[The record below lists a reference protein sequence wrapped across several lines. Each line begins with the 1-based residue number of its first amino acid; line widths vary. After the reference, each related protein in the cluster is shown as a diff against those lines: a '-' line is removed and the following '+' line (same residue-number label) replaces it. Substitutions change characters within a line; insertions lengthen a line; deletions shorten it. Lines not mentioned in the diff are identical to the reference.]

1 MSEYIENGREQILA
15 RLSLEAPIFTESK
28 RRAER
33 AAGLD
38 ANLNAERKRSADYID
53 RLLDKF
59 NVVDLSSIP
68 VAYEPG
74 IPDNV
79 SLGEA

>member
-1 MSEYIENGREQILA
+1 MSEFIENGREQILA
-15 RLSLEAPIFTESK
+15 KLEFERPVFSEAK

-33 AAGLD
+33 ADGMD
-38 ANLNAERKRSADYID
+38 ANLNQQRQRSADYID

-59 NVVDLSSIP
+59 NVVELEAIP
-68 VAYEPG
+68 VIYAEG

-79 SLGEA
+79 QLGEA